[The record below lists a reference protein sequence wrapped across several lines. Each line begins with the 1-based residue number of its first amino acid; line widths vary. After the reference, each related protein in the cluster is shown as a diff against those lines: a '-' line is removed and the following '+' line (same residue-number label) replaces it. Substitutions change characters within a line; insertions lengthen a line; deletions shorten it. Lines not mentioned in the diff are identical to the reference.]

1 MRYIVEIP
9 PNIARKINTLIEKGN
24 YGSFHDFLLVAIENQ
39 LFIESHELGVEEEPK
54 LVKAR
59 AIRKVSPPQVKRTR
73 TTPISEL
80 HELRT
85 DWEHPL
91 KPVEPPKLE
100 NLWSKFLWG
109 HYNRLFPTKITLRVL
124 ANLLKDQEKV
134 DLTSLQEKAAYVAT
148 EVGIYLKRIDR
159 KTRRKRWE
167 ALSVA
172 LPNNHRNVGAVSRFK
187 LQFVGYV
194 TKQSVL
200 HGMPVA
206 LRFMN
211 IIRRG
216 YDQEAVVGITEA
228 GIEFAKLVNPVI
240 DSNSIEG
247 TLSDE
252 EVAFYIS
259 HIRSNQPYEMNMIKA
274 VIEAIEN
281 GQRTYDEVKNQ
292 VSKLDRNWS
301 TTVLSTMCTG
311 ILSRMRELRILEMQ
325 REGLRSHY
333 KLGPNARMVKV

>member
-1 MRYIVEIP
+1 MRYIVEIRQ
-9 PNIARKINTLIEKGN
+9 NIARKINTLIEKGS
-24 YGSFHDFLLVAIENQ
+24 YGSFHDFLLVAVENQ
-39 LFIESHELGVEEEPK
+39 P
-54 LVKAR
+54 VKAH
-59 AIRKVSPPQVKRTR
+59 AIHKVSPPQATRPR
-73 TTPISEL
+73 TTPISQL

-85 DWEHPL
+85 DWKHPL
-91 KPVEPPKLE
+91 KPVEMPELE
-100 NLWSKFLWG
+100 NLWSKYLWG
-109 HYNRLFPTKITLRVL
+109 QYNRLFPTKITLRVL
-124 ANLLKDQEKV
+124 VNLLKDQENV

-148 EVGIYLKRIDR
+148 EVGVYLKRVDR

-172 LPNNHRNVGAVSRFK
+172 LPNNHRDVGAVSRFK

-194 TKQSVL
+194 TKQGVL

-211 IIRRG
+211 IIRPS
-216 YDQEAVVGITEA
+216 YDRQAVVGITEA
-228 GIEFAKLVNPVI
+228 GIEFAKRVNPVI

-247 TLSDE
+247 TLSNE

-281 GQRTYDEVKNQ
+281 GQRTYDEIKDQ
-292 VSKLDRNWS
+292 VSKLDENWS
-301 TTVLSTMCTG
+301 TSVLSTMCTG
-311 ILSRMRELRILEMQ
+311 ILSRMRELRLLEMQ

-333 KLGPNARMVKV
+333 KLGMNVRMVKT